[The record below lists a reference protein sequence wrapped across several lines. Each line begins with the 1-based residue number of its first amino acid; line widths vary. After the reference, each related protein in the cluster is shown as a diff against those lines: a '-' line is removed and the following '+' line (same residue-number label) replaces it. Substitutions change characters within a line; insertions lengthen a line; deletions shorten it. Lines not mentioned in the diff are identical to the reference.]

1 MPSRAN
7 IEFTNS
13 TTASFNEA
21 CGLEKS
27 CAFESEP
34 ARPRADSE
42 ATALGG
48 EGPLEAS
55 ESEHSESLTSDTTG
69 GRDMLGRD
77 EACSGLRAAVLL
89 MAPASTI
96 TVEDGE
102 AVEEGGFEG
111 EASVFLSIC
120 LPNGAAVESSVLEEF
135 ELDFRPAALSLG
147 DDISLLGVV
156 TPVGLDFGNV
166 ESRLLSR
173 RRARS
178 AARA

>member
-1 MPSRAN
+1 
-7 IEFTNS
+7 
-13 TTASFNEA
+13 
-21 CGLEKS
+21 
-27 CAFESEP
+27 
-34 ARPRADSE
+34 
-42 ATALGG
+42 
-48 EGPLEAS
+48 
-55 ESEHSESLTSDTTG
+55 
-69 GRDMLGRD
+69 MLGRD